1 MIIYYINFLALS
13 LLALPWLKFPKKL
26 FFYYKIFTIIYL
38 FIFLATRID
47 VGGDYQTE
55 KNIYSYSFYSYGKDN
70 AFSILPIILDNGFLN
85 ASRFFSNQTVGNFLI
100 VLSWF
105 GLEYRFYIFFSSFI
119 FLLGFFALYIKNKN
133 FFFITAM
140 SCSWFILVAGM
151 GYIRQSISVGLIML
165 SIYFI
170 VYKKKI
176 ITSIFFSCLSIMF
189 HSSALLFLIFYIFL
203 IKKLYLKSSILV
215 VIFTIVALGV
225 LVYPEIFSSIGLA
238 EQSPLKILR
247 IISHLPSLVFIILYW
262 RYLKTSVESKLYLY
276 YGFICT
282 LIIPLIFFFT
292 IGDYQFFE
300 IKDSFILIIYDRMLI
315 IVIPIQLLLISSII
329 NLQKENVALYFKSSI
344 LIFYF
349 ISLHL
354 WFMYSWNSKAWV
366 PYKSILFLE

>member
-47 VGGDYQTE
+47 VGGDYQNV
-55 KNIYSYSFYSYGKDN
+55 KNLYSYSFYSYGKDN
-70 AFSILPIILDNGFLN
+70 AFSILPIILDGGFLI
-85 ASRFFSNQTVGNFLI
+85 ALRGFSNQIVGNLLI

-151 GYIRQSISVGLIML
+151 GYIRQSISVGLVML

-176 ITSIFFSCLSIMF
+176 IISIFFSSLSIMF
-189 HSSALLFLIFYIFL
+189 HSSAIIFLIFYIFL
-203 IKKLYLKSSILV
+203 IKKLYLRSSILIC
-215 VIFTIVALGV
+215 IFTIVTLGV
-225 LVYPEIFSSIGLA
+225 LVYPEIFLRLGSA

-247 IISHLPSLVFIILYW
+247 IATHLPSLVFIILYW
-262 RYLKTSVESKLYLY
+262 RYLKNSLESKLYLY

-292 IGDYQFFE
+292 IADYQFFE
-300 IKDSFILIIYDRMLI
+300 KKDSFILLIYDRLLI

-329 NLQKENVALYFKSSI
+329 NLQKKNIALYLKSSI
-344 LIFYF
+344 LIVYF
-349 ISLHL
+349 MLLHL
-354 WFMYSWNSKAWV
+354 WFVYSWNSRAWF